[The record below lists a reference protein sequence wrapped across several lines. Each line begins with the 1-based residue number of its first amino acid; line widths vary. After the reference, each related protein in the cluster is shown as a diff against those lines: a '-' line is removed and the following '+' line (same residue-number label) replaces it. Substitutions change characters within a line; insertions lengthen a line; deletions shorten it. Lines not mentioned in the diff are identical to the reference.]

1 MKYEFDLTN
10 AKGLTAGIVASQAPN
25 MGRDPWDILGLLIEL
40 MKYAIDRVAS
50 LLDSKQIM
58 EAQRNTAEDIIK
70 AGENHNVD
78 ELEITLDQDA
88 GAKVNLN
95 INGADIVKIK
105 IGNEGKMKIKVKY
118 RQTA

>member
-10 AKGLTAGIVASQAPN
+10 TKGLTAGIVAAQAPN
-25 MGRDPWDILGLLIEL
+25 MGRDSWNILGLLIDL
-40 MKYAIDRVAS
+40 MKHAIDRVAS
-50 LLDSKQIM
+50 LLDSKEII

-88 GAKVNLN
+88 GAKVNVN
-95 INGADIVKIK
+95 INGVNIVKIK
-105 IGNEGKMKIKVKY
+105 AGSEGKMKIKVKY